1 MGKGKSAETPSRR
14 FVQGVVVATAAFRR
28 VRASANDV
36 GGGFACNQ
44 QFQGKRSRSEA
55 WCDCLDV
62 FEGVSTIEGKLRMR
76 RNGTR
81 ATRSTKNSTEN
92 SKRWQSLGV
101 RGTGNGK
108 WWRVGFEKALR
119 AWIFHSVVVRG
130 GAWAGGAFTAGD
142 ESEEER
148 VRVRRMAR
156 LSAGAWVR
164 NAGRVAQARS
174 PMQ

>member
-1 MGKGKSAETPSRR
+1 MH
-14 FVQGVVVATAAFRR
+14 
-28 VRASANDV
+28 
-36 GGGFACNQ
+36 Q

-81 ATRSTKNSTEN
+81 ATRSTKNSTES

-119 AWIFHSVVVRG
+119 AWIFVSVVVRG
-130 GAWAGGAFTAGD
+130 GAWAGGVFAAGD

-148 VRVRRMAR
+148 VQVRRMAR

-164 NAGRVAQARS
+164 NAGGLHRREVRCDELSFGSFWAFEFCATGGEQWLQGRGRRRF
-174 PMQ
+174 